1 MYIFLSLVLVLFI
14 LLQENTATIR
24 EMLKNDLKQA
34 IAGAVGVEVSRIEI
48 GQLSAG
54 NEAVVVDVSIS
65 PGSKTAKTSTAA
77 GTLLCEELKNE
88 NSALRLGPLFD
99 KYMYTQGGVNHS
111 PTRLVVRPGL
121 DDPATVKRASTANT
135 NMQTPASP
143 DNGRAAATVPP
154 VNLVNN
160 NTNMN
165 EIESIVNFGNK
176 QDLYSALVLGMLSVM
191 MIILLFLVKR
201 SCSSDFLAKRVS
213 GISGGSSSNGEPAD
227 SSMQQLS
234 MAWRA
239 SPMQIRKVNGAVGGD
254 VERNGNGFINPPLN
268 SGVGGV
274 GAAGGANKSIVDE
287 EPAQNVNVFTDEA
300 TGKRYSVDRTSG
312 TSSWLEE

>member
-1 MYIFLSLVLVLFI
+1 
-14 LLQENTATIR
+14 
-24 EMLKNDLKQA
+24 MLKNDLKQA

-65 PGSKTAKTSTAA
+65 PGIKTAKTSTAA

-121 DDPATVKRASTANT
+121 DDPATVKRASTANA

-254 VERNGNGFINPPLN
+254 VERNGNGFINPPLK

-274 GAAGGANKSIVDE
+274 GAAGGASKSIVDK
-287 EPAQNVNVFTDEA
+287 EPAQNVDVFTDEA

>member
-1 MYIFLSLVLVLFI
+1 
-14 LLQENTATIR
+14 
-24 EMLKNDLKQA
+24 MLKNDLKQA

-88 NSALRLGPLFD
+88 NSALRLGSLFD

-121 DDPATVKRASTANT
+121 DDPATVKRASTANA

-143 DNGRAAATVPP
+143 DNGRAAVTVPP
-154 VNLVNN
+154 VNSVNN

>member
-1 MYIFLSLVLVLFI
+1 
-14 LLQENTATIR
+14 
-24 EMLKNDLKQA
+24 MLKNDLKQA

-65 PGSKTAKTSTAA
+65 PGIKTAKTSTAA

-88 NSALRLGPLFD
+88 NSALRLGSLFD

-121 DDPATVKRASTANT
+121 DDPATVKRASTANA

-143 DNGRAAATVPP
+143 DNGRAAVTVPP
-154 VNLVNN
+154 VNSVNN

-165 EIESIVNFGNK
+165 EIQSIVNFGNK

-191 MIILLFLVKR
+191 MIILL
-201 SCSSDFLAKRVS
+201 FLAKRVS

-287 EPAQNVNVFTDEA
+287 ESAQNVNVFTDEA

>member
-1 MYIFLSLVLVLFI
+1 
-14 LLQENTATIR
+14 
-24 EMLKNDLKQA
+24 MLKNDLKQA

-65 PGSKTAKTSTAA
+65 PGIKTAKTSTAA

-88 NSALRLGPLFD
+88 NSALRLGSLFD

-121 DDPATVKRASTANT
+121 DDPATVKRASTANA

-143 DNGRAAATVPP
+143 DNGRAAVTVPP
-154 VNLVNN
+154 VNSVNN

-213 GISGGSSSNGEPAD
+213 GISGGSSSNGESAV
-227 SSMQQLS
+227 QQLS
-234 MAWRA
+234 MAWRT
-239 SPMQIRKVNGAVGGD
+239 SPMQIGKVNGAVGGD
-254 VERNGNGFINPPLN
+254 VERNGNGFINPPLK

-274 GAAGGANKSIVDE
+274 WVLRVAR
-287 EPAQNVNVFTDEA
+287 VN
-300 TGKRYSVDRTSG
+300 R
-312 TSSWLEE
+312 